1 MKKKKTKAQKR
12 IAKILR
18 NNVKEIDPILIEGHF
33 RRLVRSLWVTI
44 IDIFEDDR
52 SEDIDLLQ
60 DVADICMLSWNIATI
75 YPALEEALSYVNLRA
90 ANASADEDE
99 LFFELIRD
107 TAAMKQ
113 WLFPGDRVTILQAD
127 VSFGDNAEPGVEI
140 MLDGDFDPSEPDY
153 SLLEDISDMEILKKA
168 LSEIQNSGIA
178 KGLDKAMRC
187 QAERESNSN

>member
-33 RRLVRSLWVTI
+33 RRILRSLWVTI
-44 IDIFEDDR
+44 IDLFEDDR

-75 YPALEEALSYVNLRA
+75 YPTLEEALSYVNLRA
-90 ANASADEDE
+90 ANASPDEDE

-127 VSFGDNAEPGVEI
+127 VSFGENAEPGVEI

-153 SLLEDISDMEILKKA
+153 SLLEDISDMETLKKA

-178 KGLDKAMRC
+178 KGLDKAMRR
-187 QAERESNSN
+187 QAQRESNSN